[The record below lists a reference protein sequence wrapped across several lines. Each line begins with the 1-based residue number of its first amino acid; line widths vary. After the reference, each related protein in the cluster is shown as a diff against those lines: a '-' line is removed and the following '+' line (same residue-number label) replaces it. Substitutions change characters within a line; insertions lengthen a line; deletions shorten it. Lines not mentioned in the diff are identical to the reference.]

1 MKLSL
6 KFPTLGIVALGLCAG
21 AMAQLDLHTQ
31 WRIAAPSAQ
40 ANLNPALD
48 YVNKYQTFSVNYREL
63 KSAYDQVPVQRFGP
77 ITTGYT
83 ISLPNPNGTLSRFR
97 VAENPIMSPDLAIQV
112 PSRTYRVQGIDD
124 PYAVGVLD
132 TGANGFHGFIRSPK
146 GDYIIDPVN
155 LGEKN
160 LYVSYYRSDNQRP
173 RGEFTCFVDTTRAF
187 TPARETV
194 RSFMP
199 GGTFKTYRLAMNA
212 TTEYTAFYGTVT
224 NAQAGVVTSVNRVN
238 QVYQIDMALTMTLV
252 RNNPYTGADPFT
264 NSNGVTMLGEN
275 QTVCDATPGNAGY
288 DIGHVFSTGGG
299 GVAGLAV
306 VGVAGQ
312 KARGVTGSP
321 SPIGDA
327 FDIDYVAHEMG
338 HQFGGRHT
346 FNGTTGNCGGGNR
359 SASAAYEPGSGST
372 VMAYAGICGAEDLQ
386 PNSNAYFHARS
397 FEEIWS
403 WRDNAGSGGTSVNNG
418 NIPPT
423 ASAGADFT
431 IPINTPFKLTA
442 TGSDSQGDP
451 ITYCW
456 EQFDLG
462 SATSGPTQYSTGPIF
477 RSFSPVVSPTRFF
490 PNFPN
495 VRDNVLNNFDKLPI
509 ANRTMT
515 FRVTVRDNRGGG
527 GAYAV
532 DDTTITASGA
542 AFTVN
547 SPNTNVTL
555 AGGSSQTITWT
566 VGGGSV
572 APNVRIL
579 LSTDGGNSYANGTAT
594 VILASTPNDGSQTVT
609 IPNIATTQARIIIEA
624 VGNVFYDLS
633 NVNFTIT
640 NTNNPVPTI
649 TTITP
654 NSALRGSGGF
664 NMTVN
669 GTNFVPSSVV
679 RLNGTIVGT
688 TTFVSSTQLTAA
700 IPAGS
705 VSGPAGTTPVTVFNP
720 TPGGGTSNA
729 VNFTVNNPVPTLT
742 VISPGTVTA
751 GGATFNLT
759 VTGTNF
765 FTDSVVRFN
774 GSARTTTYNSPT
786 QLTASITAADIAS
799 VGSAAITVFNA
810 SPGGGSSGGLNLT
823 IAPISVSPSSFSWIT
838 GVSTSGVLSN
848 LLNSDDLYCAGAPDY
863 TVNRNAPNIQLEASG
878 NPGRNSASQVVV
890 SVELG
895 ATTSCTM
902 DIQVFNYSTSGWDT
916 VDTVLNPITDTV
928 RNVTLTTGASNYLSG
943 GPLRVRVRTFAD
955 PTGPRVWTSRV
966 DRIAWTVN
974 P

>member
-6 KFPTLGIVALGLCAG
+6 KFPTLGIVALGLCSG

-48 YVNKYQTFSVNYREL
+48 YVTKYQTFSVNYREL
-63 KSAYDQVPVQRFGP
+63 KNAYDQVPVQRFGP

-83 ISLPNPNGTLSRFR
+83 ISLPNPQGTLSRFR

-160 LYVSYYRSDNQRP
+160 LYVSYYRRDNQRP
-173 RGEFTCFVDTTRAF
+173 RGEFTCFVDTTQAF

-199 GGTFKTYRLAMNA
+199 GGNFKTYRLAMNA
-212 TTEYTAFYGTVT
+212 TIEYTAFYGSVA
-224 NAQAGVVTSVNRVN
+224 NAQAGIVTSVNRVN
-238 QVYQIDMALTMTLV
+238 QIYQIDMALTMTLV
-252 RNNPYTGADPFT
+252 RNNPYTGSDPF
-264 NSNGVTMLGEN
+264 SNNNGSAMLGEN
-275 QTVCDATPGNAGY
+275 QTVCDATPGNANY

-306 VGVAGQ
+306 VGVTGN

-338 HQFGGRHT
+338 HQYGGRHT
-346 FNGTTGNCGGGNR
+346 FNGTAGNCGGGNR
-359 SASAAYEPGSGST
+359 SAGAAYEPGSGST
-372 VMAYAGICGAEDLQ
+372 IMAYAGICGVEDLQ
-386 PNSNAYFHARS
+386 SNSDAYFHARS

-403 WRDNAGSGGTSVNNG
+403 WRDNVGSGGTSVNNG
-418 NIPPT
+418 NVPPT
-423 ASAGADFT
+423 ASAGPDYT
-431 IPINTPFKLTA
+431 IPTNTPFKLTA

-451 ITYCW
+451 ITFCW

-462 SATSGPTQYSTGPIF
+462 TATSSPTQYSSGPLF

-495 VRDNVLNNFDKLPI
+495 VRDNVLNNFDKVPT

-527 GAYAV
+527 GAYAT
-532 DDTTITASGA
+532 DDTVITASGA
-542 AFTVN
+542 AFAVT
-547 SPNTNVTL
+547 SPNTNVSL
-555 AGGSSQTITWT
+555 AGGSAQTITWT

-594 VILASTPNDGSQTVT
+594 VLLASTANDGSETVT
-609 IPNIATTQARIIIEA
+609 LPNVSTTQARIIVEA
-624 VGNVFYDLS
+624 VGNVFYDIS

-640 NTNNPVPTI
+640 LTNNPVPTLTSI
-649 TTITP
+649 SP
-654 NSALRGSGGF
+654 NSATRGGSAF
-664 NMTVN
+664 TLTAN
-669 GTNFVPSSVV
+669 GTNFVSGSVV
-679 RLNGTIVGT
+679 RWNGTNLT
-688 TTFVSSTQLTAA
+688 TTFVNSTQLTASV
-700 IPAGS
+700 PAGNLAA
-705 VSGPAGTTPVTVFNP
+705 AGTFPITVFNP
-720 TPGGGTSNA
+720 TPGGGTSGSL
-729 VNFTVNNPVPTLT
+729 NFTVNNPAPTLSA
-742 VISPGTVTA
+742 ISPNTVTA
-751 GGATFNLT
+751 GGTGFNLV

-765 FTDSVVRFN
+765 VSDSVVRFN
-774 GSARTTTYNSPT
+774 GTNRTTTFNSAT
-786 QLTASITAADIAS
+786 QLTAAISAADVAS
-799 VGSAAITVFNA
+799 VGTATITVFNA
-810 SPGGGSSGGLNLT
+810 TPGGGTSPGQTLT
-823 IAPISVSPSSFSWIT
+823 IAPIVVAPSSFSWVT
-838 GVSTSGVLSN
+838 GVSTTGVLSN
-848 LLNSDDLYCAGAPDY
+848 LINSDDVYCTAAPDY
-863 TVNRNAPNIQLEASG
+863 TVNRNAPNMVLEASG
-878 NPGRNSASQVVV
+878 APGRTTASQVVV

-902 DIQVFNYSTSGWDT
+902 DIQVFNYSINDWQT

-928 RNVTLTTGASNYLSG
+928 RTVTLSSGASNYLSG

-955 PTGPRVWTSRV
+955 PNGPRAWTSRV
-966 DRIAWTVN
+966 DRIGWTVN